1 MSTEDVTLMCTML
14 GSLLTFLAAV
24 WVKVLKPA
32 MKFIDKHDDVVGS
45 IKTIEQE
52 LTCNGGSSLKD
63 AVVAL
68 NVTCVRIEDR
78 QTVMEQRT
86 KASLHYSKIPLF
98 ETDDK
103 GRLIWSNAAFR
114 QLTGQSMTDIK
125 GFDWL
130 TYIHE
135 DERVEFLEEFNSCL
149 SMSRKF
155 SKEVDTS
162 DGRNV
167 RMTGYPYKLN
177 DNKQGGFLISL
188 TEA

>member
-1 MSTEDVTLMCTML
+1 ML
-14 GSLLTFLAAV
+14 GSLMTFLGAV

-32 MKFIDKHDDVVGS
+32 MKFIDKHDDVVES
-45 IKTIEQE
+45 INTIEQE
-52 LTCNGGSSLKD
+52 LTCNGGASLKD
-63 AVVAL
+63 AVVSL
-68 NVTCVRIEDR
+68 NRTCVRIEDK

-86 KASLHYSKIPLF
+86 KASLHYSKTPLF
-98 ETDDK
+98 ETDAK
-103 GRLIWSNAAFR
+103 GRLVWSNASFR
-114 QLTGQSMTDIK
+114 QLTGQSDIK
-125 GFDWL
+125 GYDWI

-135 DERVEFLEEFNSCL
+135 DERQEFLKEFNSCL
-149 SMSRKF
+149 NMSRKF